1 MMRATYRAFRLEPWL
16 VRALIGERH
25 AGTYLLYRRGKP
37 VYAGRSDR
45 DLRKRLMTH
54 AHHATGDHFG
64 FSVHPDAGRAYD
76 MECALFHTLHDITT
90 NRIHPASPKG
100 GDRRCFICG
109 GREKSRIFSGTL
121 QRGRLRTPNT

>member
-1 MMRATYRAFRLEPWL
+1 MIGATYRLFRLKAWL

-45 DLRKRLMTH
+45 DLRRRLVTH
-54 AHHATGDHFG
+54 AHHATGDYFG
-64 FSVHPDAGRAYD
+64 FSVHPDAERAYD
-76 MECALFHTLHDITT
+76 MECALFHALHDVTT

-100 GDRRCFICG
+100 SDRRCFICDC
-109 GREKSRIFSGTL
+109 REKGQTFSGTL
-121 QRGRLRTPNT
+121 QRGRLRTPST